1 MSAETIVYIV
11 DDNDDLRQTLCT
23 LLGNAGIES
32 AGFRSAE
39 AFLRGFDPER
49 PGCALLDMIM
59 KGMSGLALQKELQ
72 LRGSI
77 LEIIFLTAY
86 GDVASAVEAMKLGA
100 FDFLEK
106 PFANRDLLDL
116 VRHALDKSLN
126 NYVARNRQQLRDRR
140 FSQLTGREREVMG
153 LMAVG
158 KTNKM
163 IARDLGISVKTV
175 EIHRANVMKKSGCRS
190 IAELVALLQD

>member
-1 MSAETIVYIV
+1 MSTESIVYII

-23 LLGNAGIES
+23 LLATAGIES

-39 AFLRGFDPER
+39 AFLEGFDPER

-72 LRGSI
+72 IRGSI

-106 PFANRDLLDL
+106 PFANQDLLDL
-116 VRHALDKSLN
+116 VRHAIDKSLG
-126 NYVARNRQQLRDRR
+126 NYVARTRQQLRERR
-140 FSQLTGREREVMG
+140 FHRLTGRERQVMG

-163 IARDLGISVKTV
+163 IALDLGISVKTV